1 MGHLALKIGGKYMT
15 LPPDTSIDYED
26 VNPLF
31 NDNVESG
38 AYPFALPFK
47 GNRKVL
53 ENMDTVA
60 SDKRAIDLEKKSGE
74 VVVDGVPFRSGVVEI
89 GEGQE
94 LKDEMEVTIKS
105 VTGALADLYADMN
118 CQEVP
123 VKDRIQIG
131 QCIGDVTPDY
141 VYDVRAQV
149 TVLVTGFHGGGF
161 QDFVSTPMSSTSPN
175 NVIQF
180 PAVGFSIPYSGSSTL
195 EECVNTSDA
204 YPTKQYCNA
213 RVCYPHHKVDDEGN
227 TGNEIDQNDPLM
239 VLEANRPGS
248 GVCFYV
254 LYFLDCLFKALGVN
268 YINTNLLTV
277 EDLKRLAFYT
287 TRCEYD
293 MERYPDFQYL
303 DYDYYGIDQINDQLD
318 WWQRHTPDSIKL
330 GRIISSEQSQATIAQ
345 GKKERKRLTMTPD
358 LPGYTGGE
366 IVVEVGKPI
375 DITYYPEGPGRPYTI
390 YGRVSKIT
398 MLPDSVNGQT
408 KAKHMKMF
416 ANSKNFPDKS
426 VSSVID
432 SLWSSFGIRFVYN
445 AEERTVKPLFVRD
458 VFRDQSAP
466 IKLNCKVLSATPVT
480 EKITG
485 VRMRYAAESDPQDQ
499 SKNVRDGVR
508 DYDTAYDYLMEASPI
523 NDDYTYSEILNTAG
537 VSNTL
542 CYVDLETGY
551 AYRWKVDKDA
561 RTVSEMN
568 VRLFEV
574 GAFKGVEVGDC
585 SKKNEDYIVDLT
597 SDFEPLVMTDA
608 NYRNEKEGATDTLL
622 VPFADVDMKNEKE
635 HCQLTYALGTDMVNF
650 PLTVE
655 IRTDESYDPN
665 DTEEGDSPLST
676 YDWGMSVGVMR
687 GGGSDAEIMLYD
699 FDYDGFGNQKYR
711 TVSGNYAFTTDT
723 IDQYGNVYDY
733 NGTSQGD
740 GGGERFS
747 LKIRGYH
754 IDPET
759 GEPIFSGSSTLMRRG
774 LYDAMMSEYVHF
786 LLNRKKVILRVL
798 CEVAELVDIPNNWD
812 KRYQIGRYVGWINR
826 VKTHITN
833 QDGLDE
839 TEIEMYTL

>member
-1 MGHLALKIGGKYMT
+1 MGKLALKIGGKYMV
-15 LPPDTSIDYED
+15 LPPDASIDYED
-26 VNPLF
+26 INPLF

-53 ENMDTVA
+53 ENMDDVK
-60 SDKRAIDLEKKSGE
+60 SDKRAIDLENYGGE
-74 VVVDGVPFRSGVVEI
+74 VIVCGVPFRSGVVEI

-94 LKDEMEVTIKS
+94 LKEEMEVTIKS

-123 VKDRIQIG
+123 VKDEVEIG

-141 VYDVRAQV
+141 IYGVKARV
-149 TVLVTGFHGGGF
+149 VLINAESVQYSDKYSFI
-161 QDFVSTPMSSTSPN
+161 DSTEMTSASPN
-175 NVIQF
+175 NVIQL
-180 PAVGFSIPYSGSSTL
+180 PAVGFSVPYKSGDDGL
-195 EECVNTSDA
+195 EECVNTSEA
-204 YPTKQYCNA
+204 YPTKPYCNA

-227 TGNEIDQNDPLM
+227 TGNEIDLNDPLM

-248 GVCFYV
+248 GICFYV
-254 LYFLDCLFKALGVN
+254 LYFLDCLFKALGLN

-277 EDLKRLAFYT
+277 EDMKRLAFYT
-287 TRCEYD
+287 THCEYD
-293 MERYPDFQYL
+293 MQRTPDTQL
-303 DYDYYGIDQINDQLD
+303 SDYDYFGIDQINDQLA
-318 WWQRHTPDSIKL
+318 WWEEHTPDTIKT
-330 GRIISSEQSQATIAQ
+330 GRIISSDQSSATIAN

-366 IVVEVGKPI
+366 VVAEVGKWLSVTFRQPGETQ
-375 DITYYPEGPGRPYTI
+375 DTTYEGF
-390 YGRVSKIT
+390 VSSIT
-398 MLPDSVNGQT
+398 MIPNSVSGLT
-408 KAKHMKMF
+408 KAKHMKML

-432 SLWSSFGIRFVYN
+432 SLWASFGIKFVYN
-445 AEERTVKPLFVRD
+445 TEERTVKPIFIRD
-458 VFRDQSAP
+458 VFRDNRAP
-466 IKLNCKVLSATPVT
+466 IKLHGKVLSATPVT

-485 VRMRYAAESDPQDQ
+485 VRMRYAAESDPKDQ

-523 NDDYTYSEILNTAG
+523 DDSLTYAEIVTTAG
-537 VSNTL
+537 VSNTI
-542 CYVDLETGY
+542 CYVDRETGY

-561 RTVSEMN
+561 RTISEMN

-574 GAFKGVEVGDC
+574 GAYKGVEIGDC
-585 SKKNEDYIVDLT
+585 SQKNEDYIIDLT

-676 YDWGMSVGVMR
+676 YDWGMSVGMMR
-687 GGGSDAEIMLYD
+687 GGGSDADIMLYD

-711 TVSGNYAFTTDT
+711 TVSGNYAFVEDT
-723 IDQYGNVYDY
+723 IDQYGNAY
-733 NGTSQGD
+733 NYQG
-740 GGGERFS
+740 EQVS
-747 LKIRGYH
+747 MKIRGYH

-774 LYDAMMSEYVHF
+774 LYDAVMAEYIHF
-786 LLNRKKVILRVL
+786 LLNRKKIILRVL
-798 CEVAELVDIPNNWD
+798 CEVVELVDIPNNWD
-812 KRYQIGRYVGWINR
+812 RRYQIGNYVGWINR
-826 VKTHITN
+826 VKSHITN
-833 QDGLDE
+833 EDGLDE
-839 TEIEMYTL
+839 VEVEMYTL